1 MEEMGRGNTRTLTDS
16 QGKLI
21 SRQLCVDL
29 TIYLHW
35 ESRIYKFIL
44 DGLNMVGILSTG
56 FIIHMGNLLTLDIQ
70 S

>member
-1 MEEMGRGNTRTLTDS
+1 MGKMGRGNTGTLMDS

-21 SRQLCVDL
+21 SRQLWVDQ

-44 DGLNMVGILSTG
+44 DELNRVGILSTG
-56 FIIHMGNLLTLDIQ
+56 FIINMGNKLTLDIK